1 MAVTMPESIYRSS
14 LDGCAHTLDL
24 DYCVLCYGWL
34 RPYHIYHVL
43 EISVVLLHARSPAA
57 VFLVMHVLVKNCTPL
72 SRASCFRGHLLHSN
86 LSPFVTVLVTPL
98 LHLGGLIPGL
108 VRSDMT

>member
-1 MAVTMPESIYRSS
+1 MDVTMPESIYRSS

-43 EISVVLLHARSPAA
+43 EISVVLLFAGSPAA
-57 VFLVMHVLVKNCTPL
+57 VFLVTHVLVKAFHP
-72 SRASCFRGHLLHSN
+72 S
-86 LSPFVTVLVTPL
+86 LSPRP
-98 LHLGGLIPGL
+98 HALGGISYIAICHRPCYPSPAHWRTHSG
-108 VRSDMT
+108 TCEK